1 MLKLSKSGMRKSNE
15 VKKGDSVEL
24 LPQMS
29 EKTDVILSK
38 LMLAKQAIGTVKKD
52 SKNPFHKSNYASLNA
67 YIDASEEHLVNNGL
81 ILTQAGNGSFSEP
94 IIVATLSHP
103 ESGQWLKSYLPILN
117 PKQDSQG
124 LGASVTYM
132 RRYSIATLLG
142 LVSEDD
148 DGETAVGRGK
158 YEAAKKKADPKE
170 NEAEL
175 TEKFLNLFDKEDKH
189 FAMEYLK
196 MVKSHF
202 NWDTIEAI
210 KELLKD
216 QNKLFEKFNAWK
228 NKIKTKEE
236 T

>member
-1 MLKLSKSGMRKSNE
+1 M
-15 VKKGDSVEL
+15 EL

-29 EKTDVILSK
+29 EKTDIILSK

-52 SKNPFHKSNYASLNA
+52 SKNPFHKSNYSSLNA
-67 YIDASEEHLVNNGL
+67 YIDASEEHLVTNGL

-94 IIVATLSHP
+94 VIVATLSHP

-158 YEAAKKKADPKE
+158 YESKKKADEPKE

-189 FAMEYLK
+189 LALEYLK
-196 MVKSHF
+196 IIKKHF
-202 NWDTIEAI
+202 NWDNIEAM
-210 KELLKD
+210 KELMKD
-216 QNKLFEKFNAWK
+216 QHKLFEKFNAWK
-228 NKIKTKEE
+228 SKLKTKEE
-236 T
+236 V